1 MPKFV
6 PLVPSSKDTL
16 YYTDIR
22 ANLTHPGKTQSQLFK
37 LKDLPGYD
45 PVTEC
50 FQQCTDDC
58 YTWTYDE
65 AKEVCYTDFGHA
77 RMNGYKEGFSAGVKV
92 CACVCVCV
100 CV

>member
-37 LKDLPGYD
+37 SKDLPGLD

-65 AKEVCYTDFGHA
+65 AGEVCYTDFGHA

-92 CACVCVCV
+92 CVCVRAFL
-100 CV
+100 